1 MRRKVMYITQSNGG
15 VARYLQMLFK
25 YMDRDKYEQIL
36 IYPTEHKNEQEK
48 FIDFVDNIEFVD
60 MCREI
65 NPIKD
70 FKSIVEI
77 NRLIKKY
84 NPDLI
89 YVQSS
94 KGGAIGRIANLLEDK
109 PIVYN
114 AHGWAFNMKVSKLKR
129 RIYVFIERVLASVTD
144 SIIAISDEEKN
155 SAISNKICSEEKIK
169 VILNG
174 IDIEEYDNSKI
185 SELEVK
191 SKYNIPFDSR
201 VFGMVGRISEQK
213 APDIFIRVA
222 SEINKKLPN
231 SFFIIVG
238 DGEDKANIELL
249 IDELGIKDK
258 TLITGWVDNIYEY
271 ISTFDIAM
279 LLSRWEGFGLAIAEY
294 MIANKPIIATN
305 VDSIPILVENE
316 INGLLVSV
324 DNVDEVVEAVFKIIN
339 DSELANKFIENSN
352 EKARINF
359 NVKRVAFEHETLFKS
374 IFK

>member
-1 MRRKVMYITQSNGG
+1 MKRKVMYITQSNGG

-25 YMDRDKYEQIL
+25 YMDRDEYEQIL
-36 IYPTEHKNEQEK
+36 IYPTEYKDEQGK
-48 FIDFVDNIEFVD
+48 FVDFVDSIEFVD

-70 FKSIVEI
+70 FRSIIKI
-77 NRLIKKY
+77 NKLIKKY

-94 KGGAIGRIANLLEDK
+94 KGGAIGRIANLIENK
-109 PIVYN
+109 PIIYN

-129 RIYVFIERVLASVTD
+129 WIYVLIERVLASVTD
-144 SIIAISDEEKN
+144 YIIAISDEEKN

-174 IDIEEYDNSKI
+174 IDIDEYDNGGI
-185 SELEVK
+185 DELKVK
-191 SKYNIPFDSR
+191 NKYNIPLNSK
-201 VFGMVGRISEQK
+201 VFGMVGRISKQK
-213 APDIFIRVA
+213 APDIFIKVA

-238 DGEDKANIELL
+238 DGEDKESIELL
-249 IDELGIKDK
+249 IDELGIKEK

-271 ISTFDIAM
+271 ISIFDIAM

-305 VDSIPILVENE
+305 IDSIPILVENE
-316 INGLLVSV
+316 VNGLLVDV
-324 DNVDEVVEAVFKIIN
+324 DDIDAVVRAAFRIIN
-339 DSELANKFIENSN
+339 DSKLANKFIKNSN
-352 EKARINF
+352 NKARMNF
-359 NVKRVAFEHETLFKS
+359 NVKRVAFEHETLFKL
-374 IFK
+374 ILK

>member
-1 MRRKVMYITQSNGG
+1 MRRKIMYITQSNGG

-36 IYPTEHKNEQEK
+36 IYPTEYKKEQEK
-48 FIDFVDNIEFVD
+48 FIDFVDNIEFVN

-65 NPIKD
+65 NLIKD
-70 FKSIVEI
+70 FKSIIEI
-77 NRLIKKY
+77 NRLIKKH

-94 KGGAIGRIANLLEDK
+94 KGGAIGRIANLLANK

-129 RIYVFIERVLASVTD
+129 RIYVLIERVLASVTD

-155 SAISNKICSEEKIK
+155 SAILNKICSEEKIK

-174 IDIEEYDNSKI
+174 IDIDEYDNSKI

-191 SKYNIPFDSR
+191 SKYNIPFDSK
-201 VFGMVGRISEQK
+201 VFGMVGRVSEQK

-238 DGEDKANIELL
+238 DGEEKANIELL

-305 VDSIPILVENE
+305 VDSIPILVENKV
-316 INGLLVSV
+316 NGLLVSV
-324 DNVDEVVEAVFKIIN
+324 DNVNEVVEAVFKIIN

>member
-1 MRRKVMYITQSNGG
+1 MKRKVMYITQSNGG

-36 IYPTEHKNEQEK
+36 IYPTEYKDEQGK
-48 FIDFVDNIEFVD
+48 FVDLVDSIEFVD

-70 FKSIVEI
+70 FKSIIKI
-77 NRLIKKY
+77 NKLIKKH

-94 KGGAIGRIANLLEDK
+94 KGGAIGRIANLIENK
-109 PIVYN
+109 PIIYN

-129 RIYVFIERVLASVTD
+129 WIYVLIERVLASVTD
-144 SIIAISDEEKN
+144 YIIAISDEEKN
-155 SAISNKICSEEKIK
+155 SAILNKICSEEKIK

-174 IDIEEYDNSKI
+174 IDIDEYDNGSI
-185 SELEVK
+185 DELEVK
-191 SKYNIPFDSR
+191 NKYNIPRNSK
-201 VFGMVGRISEQK
+201 VFGMVGRISKQK
-213 APDIFIRVA
+213 APDIFIKVA

-231 SFFIIVG
+231 SFFVIVG
-238 DGEDKANIELL
+238 DGEDKESIELL
-249 IDELGIKDK
+249 IDELGIKEK

-271 ISTFDIAM
+271 ISIFDIAM

-294 MIANKPIIATN
+294 MISNKPIIATN
-305 VDSIPILVENE
+305 IDSIPILVENE
-316 INGLLVSV
+316 ANGLLVDV
-324 DNVDEVVEAVFKIIN
+324 DDIDAVVRAAFRIIN
-339 DSELANKFIENSN
+339 DSKLANKFIENSN
-352 EKARINF
+352 EKARMNF

-374 IFK
+374 ILR

>member
-36 IYPTEHKNEQEK
+36 IYPTEYKDEQEK

>member
-15 VARYLQMLFK
+15 VAKYLQMLFK

-36 IYPTEHKNEQEK
+36 IYPTEYKNEQEK
-48 FIDFVDNIEFVD
+48 FIDFVDKIEFVD

-70 FKSIVEI
+70 FKSIIKI
-77 NRLIKKY
+77 NGLIKKH

-94 KGGAIGRIANLLEDK
+94 KGGAIGRIANLLENK
-109 PIVYN
+109 PIIYN

-129 RIYVFIERVLASVTD
+129 WIYIFIERVLASVTD
-144 SIIAISDEEKN
+144 YIIAISDEEKN
-155 SAISNKICSEEKIK
+155 SAILNKICSEEKIK

-174 IDIEEYDNSKI
+174 IDIDEYDNSKI
-185 SELEVK
+185 SDLEMK
-191 SKYNIPFDSR
+191 GKYNIPFDSK

-238 DGEDKANIELL
+238 DGEDKENIELL
-249 IDELGIKDK
+249 INELGIKDK

-316 INGLLVSV
+316 VNGLLVSV
-324 DNVDEVVEAVFKIIN
+324 DDINEVVEAVFRIIN

-352 EKARINF
+352 EKARIKF
-359 NVKRVAFEHETLFKS
+359 NVKRVAFEHEILFKS
-374 IFK
+374 TFR